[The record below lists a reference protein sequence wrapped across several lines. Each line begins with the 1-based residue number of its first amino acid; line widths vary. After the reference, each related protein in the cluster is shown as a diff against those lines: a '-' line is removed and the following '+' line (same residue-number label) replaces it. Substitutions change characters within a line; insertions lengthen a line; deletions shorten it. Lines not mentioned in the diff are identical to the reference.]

1 MGNLSHFDVGQLMAR
16 HGVTQFVETGTGLGG
31 SCLHATR
38 YPFKGVYTIECDRPT
53 VAAAR
58 RKLAGTQA
66 IVFEGYTV
74 DVLRDVIMVLAPEPT
89 LWWLDAHF
97 PGSDIKGYIT
107 VGQSGPELLPLERE
121 VRAIAWSRNVMR
133 DVFLIDDLRLYE
145 RQPFQHGN
153 MPQDWPTPGI
163 GFIEETFGSTHEIRR
178 DLSDEGYIVC
188 TPRGGSNG
196 QRVSSHS

>member
-1 MGNLSHFDVGQLMAR
+1 MGNLSHFDVGQLMTR
-16 HGVTQFVETGTGLGG
+16 YGVTQFVETGTGLGG

-38 YPFKGVYTIECDRPT
+38 FPFKGVYTIECDRPT

-58 RKLAGTQA
+58 RKLAGTPA

-74 DVLRDVIMVLAPEPT
+74 DVLRDVMMVLAPEPT

-97 PGSDIKGYIT
+97 PGSDITGSIT

-121 VRAIAWSRNVMR
+121 VRAIARSRNVAN
-133 DVFLIDDLRLYE
+133 DVLLIDDLRLYE

-163 GFIEETFGSTHEIRR
+163 GFIEEAFGSTHEIRR
-178 DLSDEGYIVC
+178 DLSDEGYVIC

-196 QRVSSHS
+196 QGVSSHS